1 MNPRDFKLLD
11 GCLGSY
17 VLRGAFL
24 EAEKMLHTG
33 RQVYSEPPTDILTYY
48 KSKGAEIESKS
59 EIGGVNEILGAFD
72 VWGSLTIDD
81 VCDQIRMQNK
91 RFIEIQKSK
100 RVVDNGLTLLATVN
114 ETKEPPIDVLLKM
127 IKKPTVAAL
136 HFVKSKP
143 GQRIIEKKIVSS
155 KFDEEEAKLD
165 DDLFKSKKARARFI
179 TCWSTR
185 DNMKHMNIGTTGAEK
200 LFRNLKSNAVV
211 ERLILPKARLNDL
224 AVSYFIDVLPSM
236 KALKEI
242 DLSENCIT
250 CEGAKLISS
259 IFHSHEIDN
268 VQVLN
273 LGYNRIRRS
282 GLEALISIVNI
293 MIPGFK
299 LYITGNILPPADT
312 EYIHSL
318 IKETEAKV
326 VARLPRVGLIK
337 TRTASSSEIVDQ
349 FIEHNNG
356 RRIIYGPRDPAEPL
370 ILTDKYT
377 FPSCTYKYYY
387 NGNF

>member
-17 VLRGAFL
+17 VLRNIFL
-24 EAEKMLHTG
+24 QAERMLYTG

-59 EIGGVNEILGAFD
+59 EIGSVNEKLGAFD

-91 RFIEIQKSK
+91 RFLEIQKSK

-143 GQRIIEKKIVSS
+143 GKRIIEKKIMSS
-155 KFDEEEAKLD
+155 KFDEEEAKKD
-165 DDLFKSKKARARFI
+165 EELFKSKKAQARFI

-185 DNMKHMNIGTTGAEK
+185 DNMKHMNIGTKGAEK

-224 AVSYFIDVLPSM
+224 ALSYFIDVLPSM
-236 KALKEI
+236 VALKEI

-250 CEGAKLISS
+250 CEGAKMISA

-268 VQVLN
+268 VKILN
-273 LGYNRIRRS
+273 LGYNRIRRA

-293 MIPGFK
+293 MIPGFQ

-312 EYIHSL
+312 ELILSL
-318 IKETEAKV
+318 IEETEGKV
-326 VARLPRVGLIK
+326 VSRLPRVGLIK
-337 TRTASSSEIVDQ
+337 TRTASSAEIADRSIGSDHVKS
-349 FIEHNNG
+349 IV
-356 RRIIYGPRDPAEPL
+356 YGPRDPAEPL

-377 FPSCTYKYYY
+377 FPRCMYKYYY
-387 NGNF
+387 HGNF